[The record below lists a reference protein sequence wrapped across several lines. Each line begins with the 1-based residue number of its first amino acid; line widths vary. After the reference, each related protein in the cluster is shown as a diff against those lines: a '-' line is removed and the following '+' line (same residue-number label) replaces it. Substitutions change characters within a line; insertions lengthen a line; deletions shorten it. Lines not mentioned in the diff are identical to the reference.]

1 MRGIIRENGPIF
13 AAHRKKCNFDQN
25 KKKIALLVQMGWGS
39 KGAGGSAG
47 AGQIFARSV
56 NLTSQAHCVPAPS
69 KKYQISRNFAN
80 FYNLSQKR
88 FAFVLRLYTCKKGR
102 GFNLLVFPWAK
113 IKHIL
118 LLAWFRFNAFSVL
131 FNPRWTVCFKH
142 WKAKPL
148 PQSQL
153 HNFHGCVINMNY
165 FQT

>member
-69 KKYQISRNFAN
+69 QNIKFRLLQ
-80 FYNLSQKR
+80 NLSQKR
-88 FAFVLRLYTCKKGR
+88 VAFVLRLYTCNDQFKKAEASICWSFLGQR
-102 GFNLLVFPWAK
+102 SNIYCSWLDSNA
-113 IKHIL
+113 IL
-118 LLAWFRFNAFSVL
+118 
-131 FNPRWTVCFKH
+131 C
-142 WKAKPL
+142 
-148 PQSQL
+148 
-153 HNFHGCVINMNY
+153 
-165 FQT
+165 

>member
-69 KKYQISRNFAN
+69 KNIKFQEILQTF
-80 FYNLSQKR
+80 
-88 FAFVLRLYTCKKGR
+88 TICHKKG
-102 GFNLLVFPWAK
+102 L
-113 IKHIL
+113 H
-118 LLAWFRFNAFSVL
+118 L
-131 FNPRWTVCFKH
+131 FYASIHVMTC
-142 WKAKPL
+142 
-148 PQSQL
+148 
-153 HNFHGCVINMNY
+153 
-165 FQT
+165 